1 MMKTPPPKDSPST
14 PDPSDRP
21 SAEMIV
27 IRELIRELRVFAADL
42 RASSEKNHARAEEDR
57 KRAEADLAQLREKLG
72 KEVKNREGLRGS
84 LSRGIEDSF
93 AASLKP
99 LMAGYGIP
107 LDDVRVRVR
116 NDNSGPEFDILGLNG
131 TTAVVGEVKIQLKR
145 KDVGEFATDLRHF
158 REYFPEHA
166 RDTVYG
172 VVAGMTIDDDAASL
186 ARQEGFFILQ
196 LDGAVISPQTPKGFR
211 PQAY

>member
-1 MMKTPPPKDSPST
+1 MNTPAPDSP
-14 PDPSDRP
+14 DRP
-21 SAEMIV
+21 SAEVTAILAS
-27 IRELIRELRVFAADL
+27 IDKL
-42 RASSEKNHARAEEDR
+42 RAAIEADRARAEKDLASTQKRIAQLDR
-57 KRAEADLAQLREKLG
+57 QLEADRQ
-72 KEVKNREGLRGS
+72 NNEGHRGS
-84 LSRGIEDSF
+84 ISRGLEDSF

-107 LDDVRVRVR
+107 LDDVLLRVR

-145 KDVGEFATDLRHF
+145 DSVGKFANDLRRF

-172 VVAGMTIDDDAASL
+172 VVAGMTIDDDAAAL
-186 ARQEGFFILQ
+186 ARKEGFFILQ
-196 LDGAVISPQTPKGFR
+196 LDGAIVSPQTPKDFR
-211 PQAY
+211 PRPY

>member
-1 MMKTPPPKDSPST
+1 MNTPAQ
-14 PDPSDRP
+14 DPSPDRP
-21 SAEMIV
+21 SAEIV
-27 IRELIRELRVFAADL
+27 AILASIDKL
-42 RASSEKNHARAEEDR
+42 RASIAEDR
-57 KRAEADLAQLREKLG
+57 ALAEKDLARTEARIAELDRQLENDRR
-72 KEVKNREGLRGS
+72 NNEGHRGS
-84 LSRGIEDSF
+84 ISRGLEDSF

-131 TTAVVGEVKIQLKR
+131 TTAVAGEVKIQLKR
-145 KDVGEFATDLRHF
+145 KDVGNFANDLRKF
-158 REYFPEHA
+158 RKHFPEHA